1 MVQVFF
7 LPSCKR
13 SKIGSVYSHLFVQDF
28 LTAPEID
35 IKTAKIGKKFLR
47 SNQLRKLAKTA
58 TGFNYVKK

>member
-1 MVQVFF
+1 
-7 LPSCKR
+7 
-13 SKIGSVYSHLFVQDF
+13 

-58 TGFNYVKK
+58 TGFNYVKKNHQFVINKSVFNVP